1 MELTKGVIISRKLK
15 KDIQYNGQTKNN
27 IRKNNDLQNI
37 SQKNK
42 DRTTRTQLKYGD
54 ELRFQEGLAFPA
66 PLVIS
71 VVLLLNDTN
80 II

>member
-1 MELTKGVIISRKLK
+1 MELTKGVIISHKPK
-15 KDIQYNGQTKNN
+15 KDIHYNDQTKNN

-42 DRTTRTQLKYGD
+42 DRTTRTPLRSEC
-54 ELRFQEGLAFPA
+54 ELRFPEELAVPA
-66 PLVIS
+66 PLVTP
-71 VVLLLNDTN
+71 VE